1 MPTTA
6 HEQESPGPPP
16 RDLGAAT
23 LERECFPLGFR
34 PRERERSEDAGGVGA
49 ASEAELLG
57 FMAGEQRDPEG
68 AREAW
73 AELHRRHARY
83 ISVVARRAF
92 GSRLGTPDRVADVV
106 ADTLQAAFD
115 WAGRQPSA
123 EQLVAKFDDPDRDAI
138 RRKVLGWFAVVA
150 RRIAAERIVNAGARP
165 HQLHTEA
172 EVPEVDDDPPPSG
185 LQSLLGSALEKLS
198 PLELEALRV
207 SLPWYE
213 PESREFSFPRG
224 EARKVA
230 ASLGVTPDTLRQRRH
245 RSMKRLKSLLVAS
258 GCTER
263 SEARSR

>member
-6 HEQESPGPPP
+6 QEQESPEPPP
-16 RDLGAAT
+16 RNLGAAT
-23 LERECFPLGFR
+23 LETECFPPGAR
-34 PRERERSEDAGGVGA
+34 QRGEERSEGAPGVRA

-57 FMAGEQRDPEG
+57 SMAEEQTNPEG

-73 AELHRRHARY
+73 AELYKRHARY
-83 ISVVARRAF
+83 ISVVAGRAF
-92 GSRLGTPDRVADVV
+92 GSRLGTPDRVADAV

-123 EQLVAKFDDPDRDAI
+123 EQLVAKFNDPDPDAI

-150 RRIAAERIVNAGARP
+150 RRIVAERIVDAGDRP
-165 HQLHTEA
+165 HQLHGEV

-198 PLELEALRV
+198 PLELEALRE

-224 EARKVA
+224 EAQRVA

-245 RSMKRLKSLLVAS
+245 RSMKRLKSLLQAS
-258 GCTER
+258 GATER
-263 SEARSR
+263 SEA